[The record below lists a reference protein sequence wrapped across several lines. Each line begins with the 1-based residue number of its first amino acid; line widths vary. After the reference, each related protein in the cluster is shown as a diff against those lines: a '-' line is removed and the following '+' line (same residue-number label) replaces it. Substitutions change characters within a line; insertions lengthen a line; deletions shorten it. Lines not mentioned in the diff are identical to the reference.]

1 MFLGEFE
8 YKVDEK
14 GRIPLPPKFRR
25 ELKEGVVLTA
35 GAEHCIT
42 AYSASEWNKVAAEL
56 TGSKVSP
63 SKRRKMNRALFANA
77 FNLALDNQGRIAL
90 PVPLRAFAGIG
101 DEVII
106 AGVNNYFE
114 LWNKEQWQQEI
125 ADSQEQVWQILES
138 LEQR

>member
-25 ELKEGVVLTA
+25 DLKDGVVLTA
-35 GAEHCIT
+35 GAERCIT
-42 AYSASEWNKVAAEL
+42 AYSASEWNKVAGEL
-56 TGSKVSP
+56 TSSKVSP

-125 ADSQEQVWQILES
+125 ADSQEQVWQIIES

>member
-25 ELKEGVVLTA
+25 ELKDGVVLTA
-35 GAEHCIT
+35 SAERCIT

-56 TGSKVSP
+56 TGSKVPP

-114 LWNKEQWQQEI
+114 LWNKDQWQQEI